1 MQQVPELQD
10 SNSELTKAANAI
22 LQQYPSM
29 ANAEGLEKA
38 VEIAQLQLT
47 AAGADKSKAQVKEL
61 TDKLTKL
68 EKKMSVN
75 GGFTNEKADGDRTFD
90 KLSDDEQTEYLRRAA
105 TEADSLL

>member
-75 GGFTNEKADGDRTFD
+75 GGFTSEKVDGERRFD
-90 KLSDDEQTEYLRRAA
+90 DLSDKEQEAFLLKAA
-105 TEADSLL
+105 QNFDDL